1 MKKTSLVT
9 TLFTLLLLIG
19 LQTSAE
25 AQIKLGAHGGIH
37 FDGTEIIIG
46 PSAQFELPFEIAG
59 TPVIGNPSIDFYP
72 FVGSEADGIDGVDVS
87 FLGVNFDLLYPVN
100 LDISANPYV
109 GAGLGFF
116 RSSVDLGGFGDF
128 SDTSLLINLKGGAT
142 FGEPGSLQPFGEL
155 VLSIGDGS
163 GILVR
168 GGVLFSLGG

>member
-9 TLFTLLLLIG
+9 TLLALLLLAG
-19 LQTSAE
+19 FQTNAQ
-25 AQIKLGAHGGIH
+25 AQILLGAHGGIH
-37 FDGTEIIIG
+37 FDGTEVIIG
-46 PSAQFELPFEIAG
+46 PSARFDLPFEING
-59 TPVIGNPSIDFYP
+59 TPIVGNPSIDFYP
-72 FVGSEADGIDGVDVS
+72 FAGGDADGIDGVDVS

-100 LDISANPYV
+100 LDVSANPYV

-142 FGEPGSLQPFGEL
+142 FGQPGSLQPFVEL
-155 VLSIGDGS
+155 ILSIGDGS
-163 GILVR
+163 GIIAK